1 MVGLVRSLR
10 ILVAVSALGVSPQA
24 LAAGAPSYVRT
35 TLDDDAPPPPRTQRE
50 PRRFRTTL
58 DDASHSSFPLDTAS
72 VGAAGRLIRVSLDE
86 VAPYGHLSPTQS
98 QARRYRTTL
107 D

>member
-1 MVGLVRSLR
+1 ML
-10 ILVAVSALGVSPQA
+10 AVSALCVSPQA
-24 LAAGAPSYVRT
+24 LAAGVSTPSYVRT
-35 TLDDDAPPPPRTQRE
+35 TLDDDAPPPPRTERE

-58 DDASHSSFPLDTAS
+58 DDANDSSFPLDTAPVDS
-72 VGAAGRLIRVSLDE
+72 AGRVIRVSLDDGA
-86 VAPYGHLSPTQS
+86 APYGHLSPTQA